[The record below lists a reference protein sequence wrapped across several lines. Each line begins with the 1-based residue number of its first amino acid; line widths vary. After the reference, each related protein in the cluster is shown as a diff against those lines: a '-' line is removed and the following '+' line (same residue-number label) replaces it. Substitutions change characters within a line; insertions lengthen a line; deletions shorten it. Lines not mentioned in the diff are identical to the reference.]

1 MNVVCCQVQVSV
13 THRFLVHKS
22 PTDSGVTECDR
33 EVSIIQKP
41 LPTRGCRATAGIKL
55 TENGGTKRVTD
66 RQS

>member
-13 THRFLVHKS
+13 TDRFLVHKS

-33 EVSIIQKP
+33 EVSIIPKP
-41 LPTRGCRATAGIKL
+41 WPTRGCRAKVGIEL
-55 TENGGTKRVTD
+55 TGNDGTRRVTD